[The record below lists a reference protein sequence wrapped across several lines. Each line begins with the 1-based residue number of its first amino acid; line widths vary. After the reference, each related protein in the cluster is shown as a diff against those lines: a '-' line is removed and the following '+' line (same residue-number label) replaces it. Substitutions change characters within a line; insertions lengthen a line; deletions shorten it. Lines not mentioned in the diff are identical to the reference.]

1 MSNVLNEE
9 KKQQAIALGRLGWSL
24 RQIQKA
30 IGVRRE
36 TISAY
41 LRAAGIAMREPR
53 GQHIPA
59 RPASREEGMITDPAE
74 AKPASLDEVIT
85 DSGGESAA
93 ASVAKPDSRPSRS
106 PSSSACIPY
115 QDVIELGLSRGRN
128 AMAIWQEL
136 VDDCGFASGY
146 QSVRRFVSR
155 LQGGQSSEP
164 CAVIETA
171 PGEEAQVDY
180 GDGPMVRDPE
190 SGKYRRSRLFVLT
203 LGYSRKSVR
212 LLVFRSS
219 SQTWAELHEKA
230 FRRLGGFTG
239 VVVLDNLREG
249 VLTPGHIRPHTQSAL
264 SRHAPALRGCT
275 LAVPGRTS
283 GSERKSREWRRTCE
297 TDTTERTPLRKP

>member
-1 MSNVLNEE
+1 MDGGKLSSVLVSNVLNEE

-36 TISAY
+36 TISVY
-41 LRAAGIAMREPR
+41 LRAAGIAMRAPR
-53 GQHIPA
+53 GQYIPA
-59 RPASREEGMITDPAE
+59 KPASREEGVITDPAE
-74 AKPASLDEVIT
+74 AKPASQGDEVIT
-85 DSGGESAA
+85 DSGGES
-93 ASVAKPDSRPSRS
+93 STTNEAKPDPPPGRS

-136 VDDCGFASGY
+136 VDTCGFASGY

-155 LQGGQSSEP
+155 LQGGHSSEP

-212 LLVFRSS
+212 LLV
-219 SQTWAELHEKA
+219 
-230 FRRLGGFTG
+230 
-239 VVVLDNLREG
+239 
-249 VLTPGHIRPHTQSAL
+249 IR
-264 SRHAPALRGCT
+264 
-275 LAVPGRTS
+275 S
-283 GSERKSREWRRTCE
+283 GS
-297 TDTTERTPLRKP
+297 